1 MPTFNEKM
9 TALADVI
16 RTKTGLVGKLTI
28 DQMVTA
34 VGSLSGGAAP
44 VEVGGLPSGDLTTYD
59 VRVAVSGSSGYDQN
73 ILYTAVA
80 SDGSE
85 SSEFFQWSDINWD
98 SMLWLIYQPA
108 YNGTQAG
115 GDVQT
120 GWATNHKWTLYET
133 GSVVFYCDD
142 ADPTIGQWYS
152 ENGTAFNGITI
163 EFQAK

>member
-34 VGSLSGGAAP
+34 VSSLSGGASP
-44 VEVGGLPSGDLTTYD
+44 VEVGGLPDGDLTTYD

-73 ILYTAVA
+73 ILYTVVA
-80 SDGSE
+80 SEGSGNSE
-85 SSEFFQWSDINWD
+85 SFKWSDINWE
-98 SMLWLIYQPA
+98 SMLWFIYQPA
-108 YNGTQAG
+108 YDGTQSG
-115 GDVQT
+115 SQT
-120 GWATNHKWTLYET
+120 AWATNHKWTLYQS
-133 GSVVFYCDD
+133 GDIVFYCDD
-142 ADPTIGQWYS
+142 ADPTIGQWYNY
-152 ENGTAFNGITI
+152 NGTTFDGVTI